1 VHVVNM
7 RKMQEYRWPRTRE
20 NKEHKNNRRR
30 DKRAAKRSTID
41 SVIIPIVFYDDPI
54 DGAEIIM
61 PPTHRKYQHA
71 VAVAKKKAR
80 KMPDELVADAFK
92 VELEKAI
99 SALFGGWF
107 GQENPPPD

>member
-1 VHVVNM
+1 
-7 RKMQEYRWPRTRE
+7 
-20 NKEHKNNRRR
+20 
-30 DKRAAKRSTID
+30 
-41 SVIIPIVFYDDPI
+41 
-54 DGAEIIM
+54 M

-80 KMPDELVADAFK
+80 KMPEELVAGAFK